1 MSYSLPNSL
10 RRLIDEFRK
19 LPGIG
24 EKSATRIVYHYLK
37 KSTIDLDK
45 IAGIFL
51 EVGESIVDCNTC
63 FNYTDNAD
71 GVCDICKDE
80 NRDHKQIMV
89 LEQPFDIFTVEDGG
103 FYNGLY
109 HILRGS
115 ISPINGIGPVD
126 LTLGNLLRRVEK
138 IDSQVEIIIA
148 TSTNLE
154 GEATSNYIQNIL
166 NKQENITISTLARGL
181 PSGAEIDYADKT
193 TIANA
198 FRGRN
203 NINSQS

>member
-1 MSYSLPNSL
+1 MSYSLPHSL
-10 RRLIDEFRK
+10 RKLIDEFKK

-37 KSTIDLDK
+37 KSSMELEK
-45 IAGIFL
+45 ISSIFL
-51 EVGESIVDCNTC
+51 DVGNSIVDCNIC
-63 FNYTDNAD
+63 FNYTDNSD

-80 NRDHKQIMV
+80 SRDHKQIMV

-126 LTLGNLLRRVEK
+126 LTFDNLLKRVEK
-138 IDSQVEIIIA
+138 VEANLEIIIA

-154 GEATSNYIQNIL
+154 GEATSNYIQSIL
-166 NKQENITISTLARGL
+166 NNQANVTISTLARGL
-181 PSGAEIDYADKT
+181 PSGAEIDYADKA

-203 NINSQS
+203 LIN